1 MKLKTLL
8 FPIVSLL
15 SVYVG
20 FVAVAKT
27 VTPDVAQNPL
37 GCKDLGYKFV
47 FNTLTILPESV
58 GERQSLYFVF
68 NKLNKPVKLYHMVHD
83 NSAIRTS
90 LDHTINPLQWAVL
103 ATSEKELKYI
113 CTAEQNSSRYGN
125 VIDCR
130 ESLKVCEYTKVK
142 FGLNNRGNYWI
153 VGSNSRGGA
162 VGDVVRYGII
172 PQ

>member
-68 NKLNKPVKLYHMVHD
+68 NKLNKPVKLYHMTHN
-83 NSAIRTS
+83 NSELRTS
-90 LDHTINPLQWAVL
+90 LDHTINPSQWAVL
-103 ATSEKELKYI
+103 ATSEQELKYI
-113 CTAEQNSSRYGN
+113 CTVDNTASQHGH
-125 VIDCR
+125 VINCR
-130 ESLKVCEYTKVK
+130 DSLKLCEYTKVK
-142 FGLNNRGNYWI
+142 FGMNNRGNFWMP
-153 VGSNSRGGA
+153 GSNTRGGA